1 MEHIQLSSE
10 ARERILSN
18 VSIAMEEKDAG
29 EKNEKIVRF
38 PGWKRLGALAACF
51 VAFLI
56 GAFVVN
62 YKPVQVIPDNG
73 VPLVVSPVG
82 MEEYASAAE
91 LSDAVGFPLEDVS
104 AIPFDMNNFRYEKLP
119 DNLAQ
124 ETAQYGDCEI
134 TFRKAA
140 GDADISG
147 DYNVY
152 AVTKAVTIDG
162 VAVTLKGSEE
172 QFTLAAWKKEG
183 YSYSLDMKPP
193 APEGDMIAV
202 VESLI
207 RQ

>member
-18 VSIAMEEKDAG
+18 VSMAMEEKDAG

-51 VAFLI
+51 AAFLI

-62 YKPVQVIPDNG
+62 YKPVQVIPETG

-104 AIPFDMNNFRYEKLP
+104 TIPFDMNNIRYEKLP
-119 DNLAQ
+119 DNLPQ
-124 ETAQYGDCEI
+124 ETAQYGD
-134 TFRKAA
+134 
-140 GDADISG
+140 
-147 DYNVY
+147 
-152 AVTKAVTIDG
+152 
-162 VAVTLKGSEE
+162 
-172 QFTLAAWKKEG
+172 
-183 YSYSLDMKPP
+183 
-193 APEGDMIAV
+193 
-202 VESLI
+202 
-207 RQ
+207 